1 MDLLLVDGGGGQVPP
16 STPVIASDSLGD
28 DEFSNMIS
36 DFQSWKKIRMIGSAA
51 MASVYVA
58 AGKDEAYKENGIF

>member
-28 DEFSNMIS
+28 DEFSNI
-36 DFQSWKKIRMIGSAA
+36 IT
-51 MASVYVA
+51 SVSYTHLRA
-58 AGKDEAYKENGIF
+58 HET